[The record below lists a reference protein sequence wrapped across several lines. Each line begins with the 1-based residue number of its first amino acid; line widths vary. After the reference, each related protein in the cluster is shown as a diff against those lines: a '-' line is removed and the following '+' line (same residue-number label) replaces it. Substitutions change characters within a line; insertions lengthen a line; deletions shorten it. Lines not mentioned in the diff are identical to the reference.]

1 MRHSEK
7 DVAEKDAAMDGAGI
21 EQGRRAYFDEGQLP
35 LESVRQPV
43 LRSWLRCTDMGL
55 AQGRRR
61 DGDPLTESELH
72 ALRQRRETLRRLC
85 RPELEMLAGEARET
99 GSVVILA
106 DADGM
111 ILDSIGD
118 TGFLSRAAQV
128 ALRPGMSW
136 TEASTGT
143 NAIGTAIAERR
154 PIAVY
159 GPEHFFAEHAVLS
172 CAATPIL
179 DPRGAIVGALDI
191 SGPFA
196 GGHGHALG
204 LIRLAVDQIEHRLFR
219 SGFTDCQV
227 LRMHDDAAMLG
238 TAREGILVFRDD
250 RLVAANRRGLSLV
263 GRSWEALDDTAL
275 GEVLDMRGE
284 AARGRLTLANGATLI
299 GGWDA
304 DARGGGIELAVAR
317 PLADDRA
324 EAIDAALA
332 AYGGNITAAA
342 RQLGVHRSTI
352 HRHLARRH

>member
-1 MRHSEK
+1 
-7 DVAEKDAAMDGAGI
+7 MDGAGI
-21 EQGRRAYFDEGQLP
+21 EQGRRAYFEQGQLP

-61 DGDPLTESELH
+61 DGGPLTDSELH
-72 ALRQRRETLRRLC
+72 ALRQRRESLRRLC
-85 RPELEMLAGEARET
+85 RPELEMLAGEARDT

-128 ALRPGMSW
+128 ALRPGVSW

-154 PIAVY
+154 PITVD
-159 GPEHFFAEHAVLS
+159 GPEHFYPEHAVLR

-179 DPRGAIVGALDI
+179 DPRGAIVGALDM
-191 SGPFA
+191 SAPSA
-196 GGHGHALG
+196 SGHGHALG

-219 SGFTDCQV
+219 SGFTDCRV
-227 LRMHDDAAMLG
+227 LRLHEDAAMLG

-250 RLVAANRRGLSLV
+250 QLVAANRRGLSLV
-263 GRSWEALDDTAL
+263 GRGWDALDDTAL
-275 GEVLDMRGE
+275 GQVLDMRSRP
-284 AARGRLTLANGATLI
+284 ASGRLRLTNGATLI

-304 DARGGGIELAVAR
+304 DGRGGGIPLPVAR
-317 PLADDRA
+317 PLADERA
-324 EAIDAALA
+324 ETIDAALA
-332 AYGGNITAAA
+332 AFGGNISAAA
-342 RQLGVHRSTI
+342 RHLGVHRSTI
-352 HRHLARRH
+352 HRHVRCHR

>member
-1 MRHSEK
+1 
-7 DVAEKDAAMDGAGI
+7 MDGAGI

-55 AQGRRR
+55 AQGRLH
-61 DGDPLTESELH
+61 GGGPLSESDLH
-72 ALRQRRETLRRLC
+72 ALRQRRESLRRLC
-85 RPELEMLAGEARET
+85 RPELEMLAGEARDT
-99 GSVVILA
+99 GSLVVLA

-128 ALRPGMSW
+128 ALRPGVSW

-154 PIAVY
+154 PIAVH

-191 SGPFA
+191 SGPSVS
-196 GGHGHALG
+196 GHGHALG

-219 SGFTDCQV
+219 SGFADCRV

-238 TAREGILVFRDD
+238 TAREGVLVFRDD

-263 GRSWEALDDTAL
+263 GRSWEALDDVAL
-275 GEVLDMRGE
+275 DELVDMQGPM
-284 AARGRLTLANGATLI
+284 ARGRLRLTNGATLI

-304 DARGGGIELAVAR
+304 EGRSGGVELPAAAR

-332 AYGGNITAAA
+332 AHDGNITAAA

-352 HRHLARRH
+352 HRHLARQHPAH

>member
-1 MRHSEK
+1 L
-7 DVAEKDAAMDGAGI
+7 EKDAAMDGAGI

-55 AQGRRR
+55 IQGRPREA
-61 DGDPLTESELH
+61 GPLSESELN
-72 ALRQRRETLRRLC
+72 ALRQRRESLRRLC
-85 RPELEMLAGEARET
+85 RPELEMLAGEARDT
-99 GSVVILA
+99 SSVVILA

-111 ILDSIGD
+111 ILDTIGD

-128 ALRPGMSW
+128 ALRPGVSW

-154 PIAVY
+154 PIAVH

-179 DPRGAIVGALDI
+179 DPRGAIVGALDM
-191 SGPFA
+191 SGPSA
-196 GGHGHALG
+196 SGHGHALG

-219 SGFTDCQV
+219 TGFADCRV

-238 TAREGILVFRDD
+238 TAREGVLVFRND

-263 GRSWEALDDTAL
+263 GRSWDALDDT
-275 GEVLDMRGE
+275 VLSELVDMQGQ
-284 AARGRLTLANGATLI
+284 AARGQLRLTNGATLI

-304 DARGGGIELAVAR
+304 DGRGGGVELPLAAR

-332 AYGGNITAAA
+332 AHGGNVSAAA

-352 HRHLARRH
+352 HRHLVRQR

>member
-1 MRHSEK
+1 
-7 DVAEKDAAMDGAGI
+7 MDGAGV
-21 EQGRRAYFDEGQLP
+21 EQGRHAYFDEGRLP
-35 LESVRQPV
+35 IERVRQPV

-55 AQGRRR
+55 VQGRLRG
-61 DGDPLTESELH
+61 DGPLTDSELN
-72 ALRQRRETLRRLC
+72 ALRQRRERLRRLC
-85 RPELEMLAGEARET
+85 RPEMEMLAGEARET

-128 ALRPGMSW
+128 ALRPGVSW

-154 PIAVY
+154 PIAVH
-159 GPEHFFAEHAVLS
+159 GLEHFFAEHAVLS

-191 SGPFA
+191 SGPSA
-196 GGHGHALG
+196 NGHGHALG

-219 SGFTDCQV
+219 DRFADCRV

-238 TAREGILVFRDD
+238 TAREGILVFRDE

-263 GRSWEALDDTAL
+263 GRSWEALDDAAL
-275 GEVLDMRGE
+275 GELVDMRE
-284 AARGRLTLANGATLI
+284 QASRGRLRLTSGTTLI

-304 DARGGGIELAVAR
+304 EGWGGGVELSVAAR
-317 PLADDRA
+317 PLADERA
-324 EAIDAALA
+324 QAIDAALA
-332 AYGGNITAAA
+332 AHDGNVSAAA

-352 HRHLARRH
+352 HRHLARQC